1 MRLYGTYRIFQTYC
15 TFEEYILITIRFSSG
30 GGGGH
35 WSCLEAS
42 TQHRILVA
50 GSVCRPLAYLHA
62 QTSQVHC
69 IILFQF
75 IFSLQLLHQN
85 DLKKWQIGRKI
96 YLKTKREKDKA
107 CAVQADWAVSWTSY
121 SGAHFSWLNLANQL

>member
-1 MRLYGTYRIFQTYC
+1 L
-15 TFEEYILITIRFSSG
+15 SG
-30 GGGGH
+30 SLH
-35 WSCLEAS
+35 
-42 TQHRILVA
+42 QHRILVA

-107 CAVQADWAVSWTSY
+107 CAVQADWAVSLTSY
-121 SGAHFSWLNLANQL
+121 SGAQFS